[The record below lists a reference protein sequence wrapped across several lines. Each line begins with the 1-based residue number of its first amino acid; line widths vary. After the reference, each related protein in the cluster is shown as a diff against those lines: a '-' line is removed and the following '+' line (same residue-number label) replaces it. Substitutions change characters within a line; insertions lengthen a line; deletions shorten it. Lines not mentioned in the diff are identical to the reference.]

1 MFIVIIIHFA
11 VNAFEKHFTES
22 SFFPYTFPIQMAYS
36 HESINQTILFRIS
49 DDSFLSNFQ
58 LDHPFQAN
66 FMAQIS
72 ITIY

>member
-36 HESINQTILFRIS
+36 HESINQTILFSYLR
-49 DDSFLSNFQ
+49 
-58 LDHPFQAN
+58 
-66 FMAQIS
+66 
-72 ITIY
+72 